1 MTVQPS
7 RNQIERASSTRA
19 ISHASTPNELYGRCL
34 AEVFKEYA
42 PHVAECYSVEERPED
57 ASPTESV
64 ASFEITKLVLEKDSQ
79 MTARLKNVYHL
90 LAHSGSSIA
99 VVISRTHRDCRVF
112 MAVGIEG
119 CDSEKAR
126 NLAAGVRD
134 AFLGNFPG
142 SECCPVRYYSD
153 APGSAFGFLDGSTR
167 FGNVGF
173 SSVGIV
179 SNVATDFSEGFSAQ
193 GIERLIDGVSLGP
206 DEEYT
211 VMLVGKAVPHDEL
224 VLKKNQLYGIYTG
237 LSPFASVQRSWGE
250 QQSTTWTKSLNIGM
264 FGSIPLTPAGSFGPS
279 LGANV
284 GTGISRGAT
293 VGTMSS
299 DTVTVTE
306 YGVKHMLET
315 VERQVDRLEEC
326 EALGMWRF
334 SAYVVSPEIRL
345 VNETARMYLSLTQGE
360 ESHLESPA
368 INIWNAHRGG
378 GADKGEI
385 SRLRDYMMHLD
396 HPVFVK
402 RQNTEGGR
410 FNSANW
416 PDRVSCTADL
426 SGAELSKAI
435 NLPRK
440 SIPGLP
446 VIECAPFGREV
457 SSYDAESAGDIRIG
471 CIHHMHHDEEMPVG
485 LSAQSLAS
493 HVFVTGSTGC
503 GKSNTVYKL
512 LDEANANFLV
522 IEPAKGEYRYEFEGT
537 AKAYGTNPLM
547 GEILRIN
554 PFVFPEGIH
563 VYEHIDRILEVF
575 NVCWPMYAAM
585 PAVLKEAVIRA
596 YESVGWDL
604 KTSKNEFGALYPTFK
619 DVCREVDAYIEGSD
633 YSADTKG
640 DYKGSLKTRL
650 ESLTNGINELVFCDG
665 CIPDEDL
672 FDSRAIVDLSR
683 VGSSENKA
691 LIMGVLVI
699 KLQEYRMSQKERAA
713 NEDLKH
719 ITVIEEAHNL
729 LRNCSNLSSAE
740 TGGDIAAKSVEM
752 ISNAIAEMR
761 TYGEAFVIVDQSPG
775 LLDMSAIRNTNTKII
790 MRLPDEGDRNL
801 VGKAANLNDAQ
812 IQELARLQRG
822 VAAIYQNE
830 WIEPVL
836 CHIGKHECE
845 QATQS
850 AGVPESQNARGLS
863 DADRQYLNT
872 CLLDPS
878 KIDEPRE
885 RSFAECVRESDL
897 PDSFKAKAIGMAYLP
912 LSKRRELYGESAYDY
927 FGMEDALK
935 EAEGLGAAALVES
948 IRNHLSRRWE
958 FEEGCGVEQWG
969 PAQYLFVQTM
979 LSEHAN
985 VLARQARDIE
995 TAESIFKFARAAAAL
1010 ASMKPVM

>member
-1 MTVQPS
+1 MTDQAS
-7 RNQIERASSTRA
+7 RDQIERVSPTNTLSPAP
-19 ISHASTPNELYGRCL
+19 TPDELYGRCL

-42 PHVAECYSVEERPED
+42 PHVAERYSVEERPGGT
-57 ASPTESV
+57 SPTESV

-79 MTARLKNVYHL
+79 MAARLKNVYHL

-99 VVISRTHRDCRVF
+99 VIISRTHRNCRVF

-119 CDSEKAR
+119 CDSEKAK
-126 NLAAGVRD
+126 NLTSAVRD

-142 SECCPVRYYSD
+142 SECGPVRYYSD
-153 APGSAFGFLDGSTR
+153 DPGSAFGFLDGSTR

-179 SNVATDFSEGFSAQ
+179 SNVATDFSEGFLEQ
-193 GIERLIDGVSLGP
+193 GIERLIDGVSLGS

-211 VMLVGKAVPHDEL
+211 LLLVGKAVPRDEL

-237 LSPFASVQRSWGE
+237 LSPFTSVQRSWGVQE
-250 QQSTTWTKSLNIGM
+250 STTWTKSL
-264 FGSIPLTPAGSFGPS
+264 S
-279 LGANV
+279 V
-284 GTGISRGAT
+284 GTAAVIPTLPVMLSASQGISKGNT
-293 VGTMSS
+293 VGTLSS
-299 DTVTVTE
+299 DTVTITE

-315 VERQVDRLEEC
+315 IERQVDRLEEC
-326 EALGMWRF
+326 EALGMWQF
-334 SAYVVSPEIRL
+334 SAYVVSPKIRL
-345 VNETARMYLSLTQGE
+345 VNEVARMYLSLTQGE

-402 RQNTEGGR
+402 RLDAEKGR

-416 PDRVSCTADL
+416 PDLVFCTADL
-426 SGAELSKAI
+426 SGAELPKAI

-457 SSYDAESAGDIRIG
+457 SSYDTESTGDVRIG
-471 CIHHMHHDEEMPVG
+471 CIHHMHHDEDMPVG
-485 LSAQSLAS
+485 LSASSLAS

-503 GKSNTVYKL
+503 GKSNTVCKL

-522 IEPAKGEYRYEFEGT
+522 IEPAKGEYRYEFESS
-537 AKAYGTNPLM
+537 AKTYGTNPLL
-547 GEILRIN
+547 GEVLRIN
-554 PFVFPEGIH
+554 PFVFPEEIH

-596 YESVGWDL
+596 YESVGWNL
-604 KTSKNEFGALYPTFK
+604 KASKNELGALYPTFK
-619 DVCREVDAYIEGSD
+619 DICREVDTYIEGSD
-633 YSADTKG
+633 YSTDTRG

-650 ESLTNGINELVFCDG
+650 ESLTNGINELVFCNG
-665 CIPDEDL
+665 CTPDEDL
-672 FDSRAIVDLSR
+672 FDDRVIVDLSR
-683 VGSSENKA
+683 VGSSESKA

-699 KLQEYRMSQKERAA
+699 KLQEHRMNQKGRAA
-713 NEDLKH
+713 NEELRH

-729 LRNCSNLSSAE
+729 LRNCSVSSSVE
-740 TGGDIAAKSVEM
+740 TGGSIAAKSVEM

-775 LLDMSAIRNTNTKII
+775 MLDMSAIRNTNTKII

-801 VGKAANLNDAQ
+801 VGKAANLNDTQ

-836 CHIGKHECE
+836 CHIGKHERE
-845 QATQS
+845 QTAR
-850 AGVPESQNARGLS
+850 AEECHESQGACGLS
-863 DADRQYLNT
+863 DADKRYLNT

-885 RSFAECVRESDL
+885 RGFAECVRESDL
-897 PDSFKAKAIGMAYLP
+897 PVSLKAKAIEMAFLP
-912 LSKRRELYGESAYDY
+912 LMKRRELYGKSAYEH
-927 FGMEDALK
+927 FGMEDVLNG
-935 EAEGLGAAALVES
+935 AESLGAKALVNA
-948 IRNHLSRRWE
+948 IRSHLSSKWE
-958 FEEGCGVEQWG
+958 FEEGSGPEHWG
-969 PAQYLFVQTM
+969 AAQYLFVQTM

-985 VLARQARDIE
+985 AIARHAKSTE
-995 TAESIFKFARAAAAL
+995 TAECISELARTVSAL
-1010 ASMKPVM
+1010 SSMKPVM

>member
-1 MTVQPS
+1 MTDQPS

-19 ISHASTPNELYGRCL
+19 ISPAPTPDELYGRCL

-42 PHVAECYSVEERPED
+42 PHVAECYSVVERPGN

-99 VVISRTHRDCRVF
+99 VTINRTHRDCRVF

-142 SECCPVRYYSD
+142 SECGPVRYYSD
-153 APGSAFGFLDGSTR
+153 TPGSAFGFLDGSTR

-179 SNVATDFSEGFSAQ
+179 SNVATEFSEGFSAQ
-193 GIERLIDGVSLGP
+193 GIERLIDGISLGP

-250 QQSTTWTKSLNIGM
+250 QQSTTWTKSLN
-264 FGSIPLTPAGSFGPS
+264 
-279 LGANV
+279 V
-284 GTGISRGAT
+284 GTATVIPTLPVMASVSQGLSKGDT

-345 VNETARMYLSLTQGE
+345 VNEAARMYLSLTQGE

-368 INIWNAHRGG
+368 INIWNAHRSGG
-378 GADKGEI
+378 SDKGEI

-402 RQNTEGGR
+402 KSDGEEDR
-410 FNSANW
+410 FNSMNW

-426 SGAELSKAI
+426 SGADLSKAI
-435 NLPRK
+435 NLPRR

-446 VIECAPFGREV
+446 VIECASFGREV
-457 SSYDAESAGDIRIG
+457 SSYDAESVGDIRIG

-485 LSAQSLAS
+485 LSASSLAS

-503 GKSNTVYKL
+503 GKSNTVCKL

-522 IEPAKGEYRYEFEGT
+522 IEPAKGEYRYEFEGI
-537 AKAYGTNPLM
+537 AKAYGTNPLA

-554 PFVFPEGIH
+554 PFVFPEEIH

-604 KTSKNEFGALYPTFK
+604 KASRNELGALYPTFK

-633 YSADTKG
+633 YSADTRG

-650 ESLTNGINELVFCDG
+650 ESLTNGINELVFCNG
-665 CIPDEDL
+665 CTPDEDL

-691 LIMGVLVI
+691 LIMGMLVI
-699 KLQEYRMSQKERAA
+699 KLQEHRMSQKGRAA
-713 NEDLKH
+713 NEGLKH

-729 LRNCSNLSSAE
+729 LRNCSASSSIE
-740 TGGDIAAKSVEM
+740 TGGGIAAKSVEM

-836 CHIGKHECE
+836 CHVGKHERE
-845 QATQS
+845 QAMQS
-850 AGVPESQNARGLS
+850 AGIPEPQNTRGLN
-863 DADRQYLNT
+863 DADERYLNT

-885 RSFAECVRESDL
+885 RSFAECARESDL
-897 PDSFKAKAIGMAYLP
+897 PDSLKARAIGMAYLP
-912 LSKRRELYGESAYDY
+912 LSKRRELYGKSAYDY
-927 FGMEDALK
+927 FEMEDALRG
-935 EAEGLGAAALVES
+935 AEGLDAEVLVES
-948 IRNHLSRRWE
+948 IRNHLSRGWK
-958 FEEGCGVEQWG
+958 FEEDSGVEQWG
-969 PAQYLFVQTM
+969 PAQYLFMQTM

-985 VLARQARDIE
+985 VLTRQTRDIE
-995 TAESIFKFARAAAAL
+995 TVESVSELARTATAL